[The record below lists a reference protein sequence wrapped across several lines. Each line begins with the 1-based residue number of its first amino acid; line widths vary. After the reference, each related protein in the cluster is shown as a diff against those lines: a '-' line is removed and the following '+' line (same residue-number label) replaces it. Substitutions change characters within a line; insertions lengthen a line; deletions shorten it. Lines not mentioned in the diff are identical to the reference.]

1 MECYFTLKWFH
12 VIIILVENF
21 DDRKPF
27 LIVRCNEMGRVFN
40 TTGVCIPEKHYM
52 VNVNGR
58 LQQIRM
64 LVDEG
69 KYFTINRARQYGK
82 TTTLRALAEMLRDEY
97 YVVLLDFQTF
107 DNEKFSNGNVF
118 SIAFA
123 NSFLRMLHRNCKTM
137 NNEMVSVIEEMKK
150 DADYANRY
158 FSLKELFEG
167 LSDICEAADR
177 KIVLMIDEVDSAAN
191 NQVFIDFL
199 AQLRAQY
206 LDREFY
212 PGFQSVILAGVHDIK
227 NLKRKLRPEE
237 GHRYNSPWN
246 IAADF
251 SIEMS
256 FSESEIAGML
266 QEYEIDHRT
275 GMNISKMSELLYAYT
290 AGYPFLVSRICQLM
304 DERVRDEYENLK
316 LVWTENGFNEAVRIL
331 LAEKNP
337 LFESLVGKIC
347 DYPELSVMLKTLLFT
362 GRNIAYNPDETSI
375 DMAQMFGFIKNQNGN
390 VVIANR
396 IFETRLYNYY
406 LTEAKMQQTEIYKA
420 ALQDKSQF
428 IVNGYLDMERILE
441 RFVVHFHDIYGES
454 DEKFLEEQGRKFF
467 LLYLKPIINGTGNYY
482 IESRTRDLRRTD
494 VIVDYRGQQ
503 YIIEL
508 KIWHGDEYNKRG
520 EQQLIGYLEDYHVDK
535 GYMLSFNFNRKKQSG
550 IRKIIVNGK
559 TIVEA
564 VV

>member
-1 MECYFTLKWFH
+1 M
-12 VIIILVENF
+12 
-21 DDRKPF
+21 R
-27 LIVRCNEMGRVFN
+27 RVFN

-52 VNVNGR
+52 VNISGR
-58 LQQIRM
+58 LQQIRE
-64 LVDEG
+64 LVDAG

-118 SIAFA
+118 SIAFS

-212 PGFQSVILAGVHDIK
+212 PGFQSVILAGVYDIK

-304 DERVRDEYENLK
+304 DERVRDEYEDLK

-494 VIVDYRGQQ
+494 VIVDYHGQQ

-520 EQQLIGYLEDYHVDK
+520 EQQLVGYLEDYHVDK

-550 IRKIIVNGK
+550 IRKIMVNGK

>member
-1 MECYFTLKWFH
+1 
-12 VIIILVENF
+12 
-21 DDRKPF
+21 
-27 LIVRCNEMGRVFN
+27 
-40 TTGVCIPEKHYM
+40 
-52 VNVNGR
+52 
-58 LQQIRM
+58 
-64 LVDEG
+64 
-69 KYFTINRARQYGK
+69 
-82 TTTLRALAEMLRDEY
+82 
-97 YVVLLDFQTF
+97 
-107 DNEKFSNGNVF
+107 
-118 SIAFA
+118 
-123 NSFLRMLHRNCKTM
+123 
-137 NNEMVSVIEEMKK
+137 
-150 DADYANRY
+150 
-158 FSLKELFEG
+158 
-167 LSDICEAADR
+167 
-177 KIVLMIDEVDSAAN
+177 
-191 NQVFIDFL
+191 
-199 AQLRAQY
+199 
-206 LDREFY
+206 
-212 PGFQSVILAGVHDIK
+212 
-227 NLKRKLRPEE
+227 
-237 GHRYNSPWN
+237 
-246 IAADF
+246 
-251 SIEMS
+251 
-256 FSESEIAGML
+256 
-266 QEYEIDHRT
+266 
-275 GMNISKMSELLYAYT
+275 MNISKMSELLYAYT

-441 RFVVHFHDIYGES
+441 RFVVHFQDIYGES

-494 VIVDYRGQQ
+494 VIVDYHGRQ

-520 EQQLIGYLEDYHVDK
+520 EQQLVGYLEDYHVDK

-550 IRKIIVNGK
+550 IRKIIVNEK

>member
-1 MECYFTLKWFH
+1 M
-12 VIIILVENF
+12 
-21 DDRKPF
+21 R
-27 LIVRCNEMGRVFN
+27 RVFN

-52 VNVNGR
+52 VNISGR
-58 LQQIRM
+58 LQQIRE
-64 LVDEG
+64 LVDAG

-118 SIAFA
+118 SIAFS

-212 PGFQSVILAGVHDIK
+212 PGFQSVILAGVYDIK

-337 LFESLVGKIC
+337 LFESLVGKI
-347 DYPELSVMLKTLLFT
+347 
-362 GRNIAYNPDETSI
+362 
-375 DMAQMFGFIKNQNGN
+375 
-390 VVIANR
+390 
-396 IFETRLYNYY
+396 
-406 LTEAKMQQTEIYKA
+406 
-420 ALQDKSQF
+420 
-428 IVNGYLDMERILE
+428 
-441 RFVVHFHDIYGES
+441 
-454 DEKFLEEQGRKFF
+454 
-467 LLYLKPIINGTGNYY
+467 
-482 IESRTRDLRRTD
+482 
-494 VIVDYRGQQ
+494 
-503 YIIEL
+503 
-508 KIWHGDEYNKRG
+508 
-520 EQQLIGYLEDYHVDK
+520 
-535 GYMLSFNFNRKKQSG
+535 
-550 IRKIIVNGK
+550 
-559 TIVEA
+559 
-564 VV
+564 

>member
-1 MECYFTLKWFH
+1 
-12 VIIILVENF
+12 
-21 DDRKPF
+21 
-27 LIVRCNEMGRVFN
+27 
-40 TTGVCIPEKHYM
+40 
-52 VNVNGR
+52 
-58 LQQIRM
+58 
-64 LVDEG
+64 
-69 KYFTINRARQYGK
+69 
-82 TTTLRALAEMLRDEY
+82 
-97 YVVLLDFQTF
+97 
-107 DNEKFSNGNVF
+107 
-118 SIAFA
+118 
-123 NSFLRMLHRNCKTM
+123 MLHRNCKTM

-206 LDREFY
+206 MDREFY
-212 PGFQSVILAGVHDIK
+212 PGFQSVILAGVYDIK

-441 RFVVHFHDIYGES
+441 RFVGHFHDIYGES

>member
-1 MECYFTLKWFH
+1 MKLNVELYGGALLAPWF
-12 VIIILVENF
+12 
-21 DDRKPF
+21 DRPLSVAGR
-27 LIVRCNEMGRVFN
+27 LIVKEDEQICEKLVTVDKDMLMIPNLAIHMNREANSGYKYNVQKDMLPLYGLESAKGSFFKTVAEAA
-40 TTGVCIPEKHYM
+40 GVKEEDILGHDLFLYNRMPGTVWGSEEEF
-52 VNVNGR
+52 VSAPR
-58 LQQIRM
+58 LDDLQCAFSSM
-64 LVDEG
+64 EG
-69 KYFTINRARQYGK
+69 LIAGK
-82 TTTLRALAEMLRDEY
+82 
-97 YVVLLDFQTF
+97 
-107 DNEKFSNGNVF
+107 NEK
-118 SIAFA
+118 SICV
-123 NSFLRMLHRNCKTM
+123 H
-137 NNEMVSVIEEMKK
+137 MV
-150 DADYANRY
+150 
-158 FSLKELFEG
+158 
-167 LSDICEAADR
+167 
-177 KIVLMIDEVDSAAN
+177 
-191 NQVFIDFL
+191 
-199 AQLRAQY
+199 
-206 LDREFY
+206 
-212 PGFQSVILAGVHDIK
+212 
-227 NLKRKLRPEE
+227 
-237 GHRYNSPWN
+237 
-246 IAADF
+246 
-251 SIEMS
+251 
-256 FSESEIAGML
+256 
-266 QEYEIDHRT
+266 
-275 GMNISKMSELLYAYT
+275 
-290 AGYPFLVSRICQLM
+290 M
-304 DERVRDEYENLK
+304 D
-316 LVWTENGFNEAVRIL
+316 NEAVRIL

-494 VIVDYRGQQ
+494 VIVDYHGRQ

-520 EQQLIGYLEDYHVDK
+520 EQQLVGYLEDYHVDK

>member
-1 MECYFTLKWFH
+1 M
-12 VIIILVENF
+12 
-21 DDRKPF
+21 
-27 LIVRCNEMGRVFN
+27 IVRCDEWGELFN

-52 VNVNGR
+52 VNINGR
-58 LQQIRM
+58 LQQIRE
-64 LVDEG
+64 LVDAG

-82 TTTLRALAEMLRDEY
+82 TTTLRALAEILRDEY

-118 SIAFA
+118 SVAFA
-123 NSFLRMLHRNCKTM
+123 GSFLRVLRRNCKTM
-137 NNEMVSVIEEMKK
+137 NNEMASVIDEMRK

-212 PGFQSVILAGVHDIK
+212 PGFQSVILAGVYDIK

-494 VIVDYRGQQ
+494 VIVDYHGRQ

-520 EQQLIGYLEDYHVDK
+520 EQQLVGYLEDYHVDK

>member
-1 MECYFTLKWFH
+1 MKKRFC
-12 VIIILVENF
+12 
-21 DDRKPF
+21 
-27 LIVRCNEMGRVFN
+27 
-40 TTGVCIPEKHYM
+40 TTGTCIPEKNYM
-52 VNVNGR
+52 VDISGRIDRIISEYIENG
-58 LQQIRM
+58 Q
-64 LVDEG
+64 
-69 KYFTINRARQYGK
+69 YFTINRARQYGK
-82 TTTLRALAEMLRDEY
+82 TTTLYLLEKRLRENYIVLSLSFESADEYFQSLSSLAEGLMLDIGDCLKEQNADEKIVEEWY
-97 YVVLLDFQTF
+97 QPIL
-107 DNEKFSNGNVF
+107 EKFP
-118 SIAFA
+118 
-123 NSFLRMLHRNCKTM
+123 LRSLGAKISSLCKACGQP
-137 NNEMVSVIEEMKK
+137 VI
-150 DADYANRY
+150 
-158 FSLKELFEG
+158 
-167 LSDICEAADR
+167 
-177 KIVLMIDEVDSAAN
+177 LMIDEVDKSSD
-191 NQVFIDFL
+191 NQIFL
-199 AQLRAQY
+199 SFLGLLREKY
-206 LDREFY
+206 LRMQQGKDQT
-212 PGFQSVILAGVHDIK
+212 FQSVVLAGVYDIK
-227 NLKRKLRPEE
+227 TLKVKIHPEE
-237 GHRYNSPWN
+237 ESKYNSPWN

-266 QEYEIDHRT
+266 QEYESDHRT

-494 VIVDYRGQQ
+494 VIVDYHGQQ

>member
-1 MECYFTLKWFH
+1 MSKRFCVTGTCIPAKNYM
-12 VIIILVENF
+12 VDIS
-21 DDRKPF
+21 
-27 LIVRCNEMGRVFN
+27 GRVDM
-40 TTGVCIPEKHYM
+40 I
-52 VNVNGR
+52 
-58 LQQIRM
+58 IR
-64 LVDEG
+64 DYIDKG
-69 KYFTINRARQYGK
+69 QYFTINRARQYGK
-82 TTTLRALAEMLRDEY
+82 TTTLYMLEQRLKSDYLVISLSFEAVDEYFASLGTLAEGLMMDIAECLKN
-97 YVVLLDFQTF
+97 Q
-107 DNEKFSNGNVF
+107 NV
-118 SIAFA
+118 SEPI
-123 NSFLRMLHRNCKTM
+123 
-137 NNEMVSVIEEMKK
+137 IEEW
-150 DADYANRY
+150 N
-158 FSLKELFEG
+158 EP
-167 LSDICEAADR
+167 LSDKFPLRSLGI
-177 KIVLMIDEVDSAAN
+177 KITKLCKASNKKVVLMIDEVDKSSD
-191 NQVFIDFL
+191 NQIFL
-199 AQLRAQY
+199 SFLGLLREKY
-206 LDREFY
+206 LKCQQGKDIT
-212 PGFQSVILAGVHDIK
+212 FQSVILAGVYDVK
-227 NLKRKLRPEE
+227 SLKLKIHPQEE
-237 GHRYNSPWN
+237 TKYNSPWN

-441 RFVVHFHDIYGES
+441 CFVVHFQDIYGES

-494 VIVDYRGQQ
+494 VIVDYHGRQ

-520 EQQLIGYLEDYHVDK
+520 EQQLVGYLEDYHVDK

-550 IRKIIVNGK
+550 IRKIIVNEK

>member
-1 MECYFTLKWFH
+1 
-12 VIIILVENF
+12 
-21 DDRKPF
+21 
-27 LIVRCNEMGRVFN
+27 
-40 TTGVCIPEKHYM
+40 
-52 VNVNGR
+52 
-58 LQQIRM
+58 
-64 LVDEG
+64 
-69 KYFTINRARQYGK
+69 
-82 TTTLRALAEMLRDEY
+82 
-97 YVVLLDFQTF
+97 
-107 DNEKFSNGNVF
+107 
-118 SIAFA
+118 
-123 NSFLRMLHRNCKTM
+123 
-137 NNEMVSVIEEMKK
+137 
-150 DADYANRY
+150 
-158 FSLKELFEG
+158 
-167 LSDICEAADR
+167 
-177 KIVLMIDEVDSAAN
+177 
-191 NQVFIDFL
+191 
-199 AQLRAQY
+199 
-206 LDREFY
+206 
-212 PGFQSVILAGVHDIK
+212 
-227 NLKRKLRPEE
+227 
-237 GHRYNSPWN
+237 
-246 IAADF
+246 
-251 SIEMS
+251 MS

-266 QEYEIDHRT
+266 QEYESDHRT

-441 RFVVHFHDIYGES
+441 RFVVHFQDIYGES

-467 LLYLKPIINGTGNYY
+467 LLYLKPIINWTGNYY

-494 VIVDYRGQQ
+494 VIVDYHGRQ
-503 YIIEL
+503 YIIKL

-520 EQQLIGYLEDYHVDK
+520 EQQLVGYLEDYHVDK
-535 GYMLSFNFNRKKQSG
+535 GYMLALILTGKNSRESG
-550 IRKIIVNGK
+550 KL
-559 TIVEA
+559 
-564 VV
+564 

>member
-1 MECYFTLKWFH
+1 
-12 VIIILVENF
+12 
-21 DDRKPF
+21 
-27 LIVRCNEMGRVFN
+27 
-40 TTGVCIPEKHYM
+40 
-52 VNVNGR
+52 
-58 LQQIRM
+58 
-64 LVDEG
+64 
-69 KYFTINRARQYGK
+69 
-82 TTTLRALAEMLRDEY
+82 
-97 YVVLLDFQTF
+97 
-107 DNEKFSNGNVF
+107 
-118 SIAFA
+118 
-123 NSFLRMLHRNCKTM
+123 M

-212 PGFQSVILAGVHDIK
+212 PGFQSVILAGVYDIK

-396 IFETRLYNYY
+396 IFEMRLYNYY

-428 IVNGYLDMERILE
+428 IVN
-441 RFVVHFHDIYGES
+441 
-454 DEKFLEEQGRKFF
+454 
-467 LLYLKPIINGTGNYY
+467 
-482 IESRTRDLRRTD
+482 
-494 VIVDYRGQQ
+494 
-503 YIIEL
+503 
-508 KIWHGDEYNKRG
+508 
-520 EQQLIGYLEDYHVDK
+520 GYLEDYHVDK

>member
-1 MECYFTLKWFH
+1 
-12 VIIILVENF
+12 
-21 DDRKPF
+21 
-27 LIVRCNEMGRVFN
+27 MGRVFN

-52 VNVNGR
+52 VNINGR
-58 LQQIRM
+58 LQQIKV

-118 SIAFA
+118 SVAFA
-123 NSFLRMLHRNCKTM
+123 GSFLRVLRRNCKTM
-137 NNEMVSVIEEMKK
+137 NI
-150 DADYANRY
+150 
-158 FSLKELFEG
+158 
-167 LSDICEAADR
+167 
-177 KIVLMIDEVDSAAN
+177 DSAAN

-212 PGFQSVILAGVHDIK
+212 PGFQSVILAGVYDIK

-396 IFETRLYNYY
+396 IFEMRLYNYY

-441 RFVVHFHDIYGES
+441 CFVVHFQDIYGES

-494 VIVDYRGQQ
+494 VIVDYHGRQ

-520 EQQLIGYLEDYHVDK
+520 EQQLVGYLEDYHVDK

-550 IRKIIVNGK
+550 IRKIIVNEK